1 MILQNRIDFKGIIVA
16 ENCNPNGDPISAN
29 NPRQDYEGYGE
40 MSDVCLKRKIRNRF
54 QDMGFEILY
63 VSDDKADDGY
73 HSIKQRVDAHK
84 PLHDL
89 LSSKKGDMED
99 AKKLA
104 CEKWIDVRTFGMVI
118 ASKAITSLGVR
129 GPVSITMAHSLEPVD
144 IKWMQITKS
153 LNTEGP
159 EGRESSTMGAK
170 RMVAKGV
177 YVFTGSI
184 YPQLAERTEYSEEDA
199 ELLKKALSTL
209 FVNDAS
215 AARPSGSIDI
225 DRLYW
230 WKHNCRIGQYSPLKV
245 FHSVEVLPSERYPYY
260 TVDENLLEDLEC
272 QIVDTKN
279 YCLEA

>member
-1 MILQNRIDFKGIIVA
+1 
-16 ENCNPNGDPISAN
+16 
-29 NPRQDYEGYGE
+29 
-40 MSDVCLKRKIRNRF
+40 
-54 QDMGFEILY
+54 
-63 VSDDKADDGY
+63 
-73 HSIKQRVDAHK
+73 
-84 PLHDL
+84 
-89 LSSKKGDMED
+89 
-99 AKKLA
+99 
-104 CEKWIDVRTFGMVI
+104 
-118 ASKAITSLGVR
+118 
-129 GPVSITMAHSLEPVD
+129 
-144 IKWMQITKS
+144 
-153 LNTEGP
+153 
-159 EGRESSTMGAK
+159 
-170 RMVAKGV
+170 MVAKGV

-184 YPQLAERTEYSEEDA
+184 YPQLAERTGYSEEDA